1 MNLLDLG
8 ILVLLGL
15 VTVRGYFRGLFQEL
29 AVLVGVVG
37 GVVAA
42 THTYLRLADLLAPWV
57 TDPQYARII
66 AFAAILVAVY
76 WLTRLVAHFLQRL
89 LYHLY
94 LDFFERLLGAGF
106 ALAKGA
112 LLIGFGL
119 MFIGLVLPRDSRL
132 MKESR
137 TAPHLMTFARQTLEL
152 LPPDFQQRFN
162 DYLQKWRKRDKQKPE
177 GPAEDQGQE
186 SMGGK
191 VRGPWMAWPESLRA
205 WAVPWTSWGN
215 SLSSQLAFAKT
226 WTTNAG
232 KISGRR
238 LLVNIA

>member
-29 AVLVGVVG
+29 AVLVGLVG
-37 GVVAA
+37 GIVVAS
-42 THTYLRLADLLAPWV
+42 HTYLQLADLLSRWV

-94 LDFFERLLGAGF
+94 LDFFDRLLGAGF

-112 LLIGFGL
+112 LIIGFCL
-119 MFIGLVLPRDSRL
+119 MFIGLVLPKDSQL
-132 MKESR
+132 LKESS
-137 TAPHLMTFARQTLEL
+137 TAPKLIGLAHQSLEL
-152 LPPDFQQRFN
+152 LPSDFKQKFN
-162 DYLQKWRKRDKQKPE
+162 DTLQRWRKGGQKSPQE
-177 GPAEDQGQE
+177 AMQGTRQQLED
-186 SMGGK
+186 
-191 VRGPWMAWPESLRA
+191 VTR
-205 WAVPWTSWGN
+205 SWKDR
-215 SLSSQLAFAKT
+215 Q
-226 WTTNAG
+226 
-232 KISGRR
+232 R
-238 LLVNIA
+238 